1 MGEPWI
7 LPPAGTWY
15 HSFVST
21 LFRARGLELPKPSLV
36 THSVALRTRLLAEGP
51 YITTFASS
59 IVRFHAEHCALTIL
73 PVDFLTQAL
82 PAGVLTL
89 KNRTLSPVVERFV
102 ACAREVAKSLA
113 SRNSSSRRK

>member
-1 MGEPWI
+1 MSLGSYRQPGLGTI
-7 LPPAGTWY
+7 LL
-15 HSFVST
+15 SRR

-73 PVDFLTQAL
+73 PIDLPTQAL

-89 KNRTLSPVVERFV
+89 KNRTLSPVVERFI
-102 ACAREVAKSLA
+102 ACAREVAKSVK